1 MPKKDKKPKPKK
13 IRAVRAPRAP
23 RVANSRRPP
32 LRASKPHTHIINV
45 YTTPSTEQPFNPSFS
60 SQTMPFTTST
70 QYVSPKPIPVKV
82 EPKELTTQNVYNPS
96 VSPFQVPFGVPLGK
110 PKINIGLDRRDM
122 PLDVINLETSEAE
135 TSAIEK
141 KTRGP
146 YKSKGKGSTIEK
158 HKNIGKNIQNEFVKM
173 VEGYNTD
180 AALKDVNTVTTP
192 MQFYTQGGNI

>member
-23 RVANSRRPP
+23 RVAR
-32 LRASKPHTHIINV
+32 PHTHIINV
-45 YTTPSTEQPFNPSFS
+45 YTTPSTEQPFNVPFS

-82 EPKELTTQNVYNPS
+82 EPKELTTQNVFQA
-96 VSPFQVPFGVPLGK
+96 PFTKSIGK
-110 PKINIGLDRRDM
+110 PKINIGLDRRDI

-135 TSAIEK
+135 TSVAEK
-141 KTRGP
+141 KIRGP

-158 HKNIGKNIQNEFVKM
+158 HQIIGRNIQNEYVRG
-173 VEGYNTD
+173 VEGYDERDKPVMMET
-180 AALKDVNTVTTP
+180 
-192 MQFYTQGGNI
+192 GGMEFFTKNKI